1 MKILIVI
8 ANFGTNQVDCIK
20 KSIEEYRSW
29 PEEID
34 IIVNS
39 NIPLNINEV
48 QDNILTLKSNLLLM
62 NYNTYF
68 E

>member
-20 KSIEEYRSW
+20 KSIEEYKSW

-34 IIVNS
+34 IIINS
-39 NIPLNINEV
+39 NIDDKV
-48 QDNILTLKSNLLLM
+48 YKSMSITLLL
-62 NYNTYF
+62 YLRYK
-68 E
+68 